1 MGKEILNIAC
11 PHCGSPANF
20 DIIRQIYRCSSCGQK
35 VEIEDARQE
44 KIAFQQEQ
52 RQRIKKSAASFSM
65 FTTSCTGCGATL
77 VFDKNESVSN
87 CAFCGRSLV
96 RKDYI
101 YDEKLP
107 QNIIP
112 FALTKEEAVTLLKKW
127 CEQNQKRVEAK
138 HLLQKAAHV
147 QGYYLP
153 YEMVRGPVRC
163 AVWKKGETKR
173 FNADGYVKDSF
184 VNCSSQLNNLLLDN
198 MEPFDTEQLKE
209 FDFSYV
215 AGQRVKIG
223 DIDEKDVQNRL
234 NDETA
239 ENYRSDMEKIW
250 GTRAI
255 ELSARVDPVV
265 KIPVLLPVYYI
276 ADGNVN
282 VAVNGQTGK
291 VSVRAEKDSS
301 FISAPWW
308 LGGSFVLILVCAVI
322 YLAVWSSGFSREET
336 WGIIGAVALFFLIV
350 FTAMFSD
357 SSSNGFH
364 KITYRDI
371 FSTGTQT
378 YSRKQGRLV
387 LNEEIVK
394 RKIEAPVFKEVL
406 DGKERAVMY
415 TFRSLK
421 RITGMA
427 LISIAVMFFPVIL
440 APIILVLFTHGFDF
454 SRIYIGGSAVWFCI
468 TVPTVPIIFIRY
480 SIQFLYDSPLIYTI
494 AENGKKKRYRRK
506 SEVKA
511 KDVFHILLRALFSF
525 PLCLAT
531 WFALAILVLTIYFT
545 AFGA

>member
-11 PHCGSPANF
+11 PHCGSPAKF
-20 DIIRQIYRCSSCGQK
+20 DIIRQIYRCPSCGQK

-44 KIAFQQEQ
+44 KKAFQQEQ
-52 RQRIKKSAASFSM
+52 RQRIKKSVASFSM
-65 FTTSCTGCGATL
+65 STTTCTGCGATL
-77 VFDKNESVSN
+77 VFAKNEPVSS

-96 RKDYI
+96 RKNYI

-112 FALTKEEAVTLLKKW
+112 FALTKEEAVALLEKW
-127 CEQNQKRVEAK
+127 CAQNQKRVEAK
-138 HLLQKAAHV
+138 HLLPKAAQV

-163 AVWKKGETKR
+163 VVCKKGETKT

-184 VNCSSQLNNLLLDN
+184 INCSSQLNNLLLDN

-215 AGQRVKIG
+215 AGQRVKIA
-223 DIDEKDVQNRL
+223 DIGEKDVQKRL

-239 ENYRSDMEKIW
+239 ENYRSGMEKIW
-250 GTRAI
+250 GTKAI

-276 ADGNVN
+276 ADGDVN

-291 VSVRAEKDSS
+291 VSVRAEKDSG
-301 FISAPWW
+301 FICVPWW
-308 LGGSFVLILVCAVI
+308 LRGSCILFLVCAVI
-322 YLAVWSSGFSREET
+322 YLAVRSGGFNQEET
-336 WGIIGAVALFFLIV
+336 VLITGVAALFFLIV
-350 FTAMFSD
+350 LIAMLGDHANNHFQ
-357 SSSNGFH
+357 
-364 KITYRDI
+364 KVTYRDI

-378 YSRKQGRLV
+378 YSRRQGKLV
-387 LNEEIVK
+387 LNAEIIK
-394 RKIEAPVFKEVL
+394 RKIEAPVFKEML
-406 DGKERAVMY
+406 DGKERAVTY

-421 RITGMA
+421 RTTGMA
-427 LISIAVMFFPVIL
+427 LIGMAVIFL
-440 APIILVLFTHGFDF
+440 PIILALFARSFDF
-454 SRIYIGGSAVWFCI
+454 SKIHIGGCAVWFCI

-480 SIQFLYDSPLIYTI
+480 GIQFLYDSPLIYTI
-494 AENGKKKRYRRK
+494 AENGKKKRYRRQ
-506 SEVKA
+506 SEVTV
-511 KDVFHILLRALFSF
+511 KDVFHLVFEALFSF

-531 WFALAILVLTIYFT
+531 WFALAIMILSFYFT
-545 AFGA
+545 AFGV